1 MVSEATL
8 KRFFKEIFI
17 SQEIGADKPALEF
30 FNAVFSRIPDFDKN
44 GTIIVG
50 DSLSSDIKGGKNA
63 GITTVWLNRQKSTA
77 PEELLPDF
85 EINDISE
92 LLKIL

>member
-1 MVSEATL
+1 M
-8 KRFFKEIFI
+8 
-17 SQEIGADKPALEF
+17 EF

-63 GITTVWLNRQKSTA
+63 GITTVWINRQKSTA
-77 PEELLPDF
+77 PEALIPDF
-85 EINDISE
+85 EINSVSE